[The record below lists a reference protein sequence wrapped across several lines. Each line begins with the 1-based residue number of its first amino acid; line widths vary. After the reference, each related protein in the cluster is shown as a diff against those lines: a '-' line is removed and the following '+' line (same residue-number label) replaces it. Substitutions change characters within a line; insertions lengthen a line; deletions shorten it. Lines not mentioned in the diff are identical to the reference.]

1 MVTVS
6 SFMFVSVSFL
16 IWSAIWGRGMARG
29 RVLWAGAC
37 PGGRVVGVHGD
48 HCLAAAASPDLV
60 RWGGALFLYT
70 PGSTSTPT
78 VRGTACRPGPVAVV
92 EPGAEAGYVL
102 GGFDEDQLAGLEDF
116 EHRSS
121 YSA

>member
-16 IWSAIWGRGMARG
+16 IWSAIWGRAMARG

-60 RWGGALFLYT
+60 RSSLAHGDAAAFSQVADQHPGGH
-70 PGSTSTPT
+70 
-78 VRGTACRPGPVAVV
+78 
-92 EPGAEAGYVL
+92 
-102 GGFDEDQLAGLEDF
+102 LASLPF
-116 EHRSS
+116 
-121 YSA
+121 